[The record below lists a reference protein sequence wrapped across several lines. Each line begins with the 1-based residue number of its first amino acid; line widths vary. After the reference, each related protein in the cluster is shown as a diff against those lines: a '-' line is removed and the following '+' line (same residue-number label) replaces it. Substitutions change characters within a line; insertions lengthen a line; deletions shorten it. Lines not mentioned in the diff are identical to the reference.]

1 MKRSAVVMLVLI
13 GAAYMLLT
21 TGVAQSEAPR
31 GIYVQGTGTV
41 YAEPDV
47 AAVEVGVDLREQDVR
62 EVVSRAT
69 EAMNAVLA
77 ALQAAGVEERD
88 IQTVQFSLYRE
99 ERYNRDDLP
108 ELLGYRVRNVVRVTV
123 RDMANT
129 GGVIAS
135 AVEAGANVVGSIR
148 FAVSEPEA
156 LVAQA
161 REDAVADAR
170 AKAEQLAAAAGVGLG
185 RLEQLMESTAPM
197 PVAMDAMMMRAEM
210 VAPVPVAPG
219 ELAVSVTV
227 SLRYAIADE

>member
-1 MKRSAVVMLVLI
+1 MKRRAVVMLVLI
-13 GAAYMLLT
+13 GAACMLLT
-21 TGVAQSEAPR
+21 TGVAQSETPR

-47 AAVEVGVDLREQDVR
+47 ATVEVGVDMREQDVR

-77 ALQAAGVEERD
+77 ALRAAGVEERD
-88 IQTVQFSLYRE
+88 IQTVEFSLYRE

-108 ELLGYRVRNVVRVTV
+108 ELLGYRVRNVVRVVV
-123 RDMANT
+123 RDMAST
-129 GGVIAS
+129 GEVIAS

-148 FAVSEPEA
+148 FAVSDPEA

-161 REDAVADAR
+161 RENAVADAR
-170 AKAEQLAAAAGVGLG
+170 AKAEQLAAAAGVALG
-185 RLEQLMESTAPM
+185 RLEQLIESAAPM
-197 PVAMDAMMMRAEM
+197 PVAMNAMTMRAEM
-210 VAPVPVAPG
+210 AAPVPVAPG
-219 ELAVSVTV
+219 ELAVTVTV